1 MIFNIGMQV
10 IGSVLKEEFRLIDI
24 FLLIDL
30 KLKVISCKLRIE
42 DLQKLRE
49 RKQLKKLRDL
59 SCILRRQILDKLR
72 IAGRTF
78 DLHSILA

>member
-30 KLKVISCKLRIE
+30 KLKVISCKLRKE